1 MSVSGYRV
9 CLFELR
15 HQIVVSLSKTHHRI
29 ALIDSAV
36 SLSPGGNNLAQ
47 GYSVQRDFLSNITYN
62 HAIYLFFLYTT

>member
-15 HQIVVSLSKTHHRI
+15 HQLSKTHHRI

-36 SLSPGGNNLAQ
+36 SLVPDENNLAQ

-62 HAIYLFFLYTT
+62 HALYLFFLYTT